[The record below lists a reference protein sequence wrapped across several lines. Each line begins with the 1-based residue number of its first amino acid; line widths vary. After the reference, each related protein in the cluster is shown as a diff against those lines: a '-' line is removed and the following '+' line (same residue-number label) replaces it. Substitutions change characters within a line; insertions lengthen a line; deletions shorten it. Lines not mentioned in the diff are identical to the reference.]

1 MARRGRTERAGPS
14 EARAAARPRFGAGRG
29 QTGAGLAGEQD
40 RAAAAR
46 HTRFV
51 EQWYELRITTS
62 HGLCCSGSLKESAA
76 CEFFP

>member
-1 MARRGRTERAGPS
+1 MARRGRPERAGPS
-14 EARAAARPRFGAGRG
+14 EARAAARPRFGASRG

-51 EQWYELRITTS
+51 EQWYELRHPTVYVA
-62 HGLCCSGSLKESAA
+62 LVV
-76 CEFFP
+76 